1 MSVPSMRATTT
12 ARTLS
17 TTGEC
22 VETLCGECEDQEM
35 QSDIAHGPLRTIEM
49 PDGSVYEPD
58 DSYSLFYNIKR
69 PARTWDYGRLG
80 SERSVLDDII
90 FVISEGVS
98 LNPFTPSGYS
108 LLFMM
113 VAMLFFSI
121 FVALRKIVHFAV
133 MLASVKSSRPRAASD
148 WAQTEADDG
157 DEDETK
163 YVITGL
169 SPTAKAVG
177 WLVFA
182 CRFFVTVGVL
192 SLGTCYLMYTTLKID
207 LILNGLALL
216 FALELDQG
224 GCLEYL
230 RGTVRQGVS

>member
-1 MSVPSMRATTT
+1 M
-12 ARTLS
+12 
-17 TTGEC
+17 
-22 VETLCGECEDQEM
+22 
-35 QSDIAHGPLRTIEM
+35 
-49 PDGSVYEPD
+49 
-58 DSYSLFYNIKR
+58 
-69 PARTWDYGRLG
+69 
-80 SERSVLDDII
+80 

-108 LLFMM
+108 LLFIMT

-169 SPTAKAVG
+169 SPTAKAAG

>member
-1 MSVPSMRATTT
+1 
-12 ARTLS
+12 
-17 TTGEC
+17 
-22 VETLCGECEDQEM
+22 M

-58 DSYSLFYNIKR
+58 D
-69 PARTWDYGRLG
+69 
-80 SERSVLDDII
+80 
-90 FVISEGVS
+90 
-98 LNPFTPSGYS
+98 GYS
-108 LLFMM
+108 LLVIMT